1 LIYAGQAGFNQLRTL
16 SYPGTDIYLF
26 AYACNDRDSLMHLH
40 ATWLPEILACRAEHW
55 DDDDEPWII
64 MVSTKGDS
72 RGDFV
77 TKQDELTEASKI
89 KPCALIETVAKE
101 NDRGKSGVS

>member
-1 LIYAGQAGFNQLRTL
+1 
-16 SYPGTDIYLF
+16 
-26 AYACNDRDSLMHLH
+26 
-40 ATWLPEILACRAEHW
+40 
-55 DDDDEPWII
+55 